1 MLFGRHGARTRCVQL
16 NISHRLIHERRLNN
30 AVLSDI
36 QVSSAV
42 NDALSPATHPVLAG
56 LEKYFSVQAE
66 DDDDVVLSERPSEL
80 EELVHSFAKGW
91 QAAVA
96 AIAEAVSHDFSWSE
110 SLQHYVSEAAF
121 DRLRQRC
128 DRFDAACESAGLH
141 SSMRQEIV
149 SKRDLHFEIKK
160 FIKTPDLRASM
171 MAGAGRA

>member
-1 MLFGRHGARTRCVQL
+1 VALEPGVSNSTYRIYLWTGSEQCR
-16 NISHRLIHERRLNN
+16 
-30 AVLSDI
+30 LSDI

-42 NDALSPATHPVLAG
+42 NDALSSATHPVLAG
-56 LEKYFSVQAE
+56 LEKYFSAHDKDAG
-66 DDDDVVLSERPSEL
+66 DDMAWSERQSEL
-80 EELVHSFAKGW
+80 EELVHSFAGGW

-96 AIAEAVSHDFSWSE
+96 AIAEAVSRDFSWSE
-110 SLQHYVSEAAF
+110 SLQHYVSEATF
-121 DRLRQRC
+121 DRLRQRF

-171 MAGAGRA
+171 MAGGSCA